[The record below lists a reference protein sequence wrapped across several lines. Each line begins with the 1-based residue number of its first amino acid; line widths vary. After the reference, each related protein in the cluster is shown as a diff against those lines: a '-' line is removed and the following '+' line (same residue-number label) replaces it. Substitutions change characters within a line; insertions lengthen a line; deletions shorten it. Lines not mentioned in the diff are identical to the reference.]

1 MKLIT
6 ALFLTLFVTAQGS
19 SPRQVADELLDA
31 DRAFSAAAAKTDLV
45 SGLSAMFAPD
55 VIMTAPTGLVE
66 GAQRAADSLKANPA
80 NTGARVEWTPARV
93 GVSSDGTHGFTAG
106 FMTLTRPDG
115 AKTPVKYLAYW
126 EKQRAG
132 WRVLAYKR
140 QVAKTVPPTS
150 TSTYLLPAR
159 ITAAADTASIERQRE
174 SLSEAEQSFA
184 REAQV
189 IGLGPAFKKYG
200 SPEAL
205 NLGGPDAQAFVMG
218 NEAISAIVGDPNAP
232 TTSPVNWGPDKT
244 IIAPSGDFGVTL
256 GYIRRNQPGPDG
268 KPLPPSPFFTIW
280 QRASLTSP
288 WLYIAE

>member
-1 MKLIT
+1 MKLLT
-6 ALFLTLFVTAQGS
+6 ALFITLFVTQTS
-19 SPRQVADELLDA
+19 TSRQAADELLA
-31 DRAFSAAAAKTDLV
+31 TDRAFSAAAAKTDLV
-45 SGLSAMFAPD
+45 AGLSAMFAPD
-55 VIMTAPTGLVE
+55 VTMTAPTGLVA
-66 GAQRAADSLKANPA
+66 GAQKVIDVLTSNPA
-80 NTGARVEWTPARV
+80 NSGAKVEWTPARV
-93 GVSSDGTHGFTAG
+93 SVSADGTHGFTAG
-106 FMTLTRPDG
+106 YMMLTRSDG
-115 AKTPVKYLAYW
+115 AAAPAKYLAYW
-126 EKQRAG
+126 VKQKEG

-140 QVAKTVPPTS
+140 QAAKTVPAPS
-150 TSTYLLPAR
+150 APTYLLPAH
-159 ITAAADTASIERQRE
+159 TAAAADTASIERHRE
-174 SLSEAEQSFA
+174 SLAEAERSFA

-218 NEAISAIVGDPNAP
+218 NEAISAIVGDPNAA